1 MTDPLDLTRLRALT
15 EADAEVLFAALENP
29 APMTAAELE
38 DEALYRQTVR
48 HCLDREE
55 EMMFIDPLAMALDR
69 EARLR
74 REIWTKESERRAR
87 ALQGQL
93 DQIEEN
99 EARRGQEKAND
110 AFNRLIKGKPKL
122 PAP

>member
-29 APMTAAELE
+29 TPMTAAELE
-38 DEALYRQTVR
+38 DEELYRQTVR

-87 ALQGQL
+87 ALQDQL
-93 DQIEEN
+93 EEN

-110 AFNRLIKGKPKL
+110 AFNRLIKGKAKL

>member
-1 MTDPLDLTRLRALT
+1 
-15 EADAEVLFAALENP
+15 
-29 APMTAAELE
+29 
-38 DEALYRQTVR
+38 
-48 HCLDREE
+48 
-55 EMMFIDPLAMALDR
+55 MMFIDPLAMTLDR

-74 REIWTKESERRAR
+74 REIWIKQSERRAR
-87 ALQGQL
+87 ALQDQL

-110 AFNRLIKGKPKL
+110 AFNRLIKGKAKL